1 MPISAAGRAE
11 SGKGRDAGED
21 GFTLVELMVVL
32 VIVGL
37 VSSAVM
43 LAMPDASGGLAT
55 EAQRFAARASAAQER
70 AIMDNRSVALRLS
83 GQSYGFERSVRGSW
97 QALEERP
104 FTTTSW
110 DDGTAIAPA
119 GQRIV
124 FDSTGF
130 AEPVQVVLSR
140 NGESVAVDIG
150 AGGEIRVRR

>member
-1 MPISAAGRAE
+1 MPTSAAGRAE
-11 SGKGRDAGED
+11 AGPPGDGRQR

-37 VSSAVM
+37 VASAVI
-43 LAMPDASGGLAT
+43 LGLPDARGGLAS

-70 AIMDNRSVALRLS
+70 AIMDNRSVALRL
-83 GQSYGFERSVRGSW
+83 GAQGYGFERSVRGAW

-104 FTTTSW
+104 FTTIRW

-119 GQRIV
+119 GQRVV
-124 FDSTGF
+124 FDPTGF
-130 AEPVQVVLSR
+130 SEPVQVVLSR
-140 NGESVAVDIG
+140 GGESVAVDIG